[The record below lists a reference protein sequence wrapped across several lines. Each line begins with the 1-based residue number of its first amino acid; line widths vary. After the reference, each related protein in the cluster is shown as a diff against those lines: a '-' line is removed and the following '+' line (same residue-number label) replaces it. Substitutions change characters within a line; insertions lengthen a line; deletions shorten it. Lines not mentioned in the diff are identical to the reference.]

1 MAWVSPL
8 IQIKSMYI
16 QWIPQR
22 LELFLRRDLLKFTF
36 FFLLLNLQ
44 IIKASTTAREG
55 TTTSSLRGLRHRR
68 PRLQLISPSSPPQ
81 APRAPPLVVWTTPCR
96 ATTPQAK
103 CSATRISCPTTR
115 GTLRVQNPASL
126 GPCTA
131 SPRRCLVL
139 ARPLPH
145 CLWTAA
151 DTTTTCPTRLRKW
164 TKALCGSFLRADSTG
179 VSFSK
184 GGEGG
189 GVVCWRWIWDTDI
202 DRVRATPLNI
212 FFEGLCVYLFIFHL
226 IC

>member
-1 MAWVSPL
+1 MGLSSNTNQVYVY
-8 IQIKSMYI
+8 SMNSSTSRIISAQGFAQVYI
-16 QWIPQR
+16 
-22 LELFLRRDLLKFTF
+22 

-103 CSATRISCPTTR
+103 CSATRTSCPTTR

-145 CLWTAA
+145 CL
-151 DTTTTCPTRLRKW
+151 
-164 TKALCGSFLRADSTG
+164 
-179 VSFSK
+179 
-184 GGEGG
+184 
-189 GVVCWRWIWDTDI
+189 
-202 DRVRATPLNI
+202 
-212 FFEGLCVYLFIFHL
+212 
-226 IC
+226 